1 MVTGPQ
7 ISLKNISLAFGE
19 EPVFDKLNLIIHP
32 RDRIALVGRNGS
44 GKSTLLKIL
53 KGLVAQDGGER
64 MLSKGLSIGYMEQD
78 PNLSKFS
85 TLHDYVYA
93 GASDSTFH
101 LIEMAGKNLGVD
113 LEVSTSAS
121 SGGERRR
128 AALTKLIAGD
138 HDVMLLDEPTNHLDI
153 IAIEWLE
160 FELKHSTKSFVIIS
174 HDRTFLSNLTDD
186 TVWVD
191 RGKARRCSIG
201 FGGFEAWRDK
211 VWQEEDDK
219 MHKLNQRIMS
229 ESRWAIEGISARRK
243 RNQGRLKNL
252 KKLRDQKKSYIPRSG
267 TANMKLASETKSGEL
282 VIDAKNINKTFAE
295 KCVVNEFS
303 IKIKRGDRIGIVG
316 PNGVGK
322 TTLLK
327 ILLGEV
333 QPDFGKIKLGTN
345 LIIAKFDQM
354 REQLNLENS
363 LLQNLIDDPDIKSAG
378 AAGQIIVRG
387 KPKHVAGYLKDFLF
401 SEFQLRSPVKSLSG
415 GEKARLLLAKIMVKE
430 SNLLV
435 LDEPTND
442 LDLETLD
449 LLQEIIADY
458 PGTVLLVSHDRDFLN
473 RTVETSI
480 VLKGDGK
487 FVKIEGSWF
496 DYQSSSKKN
505 SVQFKLNHKVEK
517 KNSAEILKNQSTLKS
532 GTSFV
537 ESHRLE
543 QLPILIER
551 LEYEIKKLEI
561 VLSDTNLYSENP
573 IKFEKVSNALIER
586 QSKLKSL
593 EDEWFMLEEKAD
605 KFGKR

>member
-1 MVTGPQ
+1 MVTSPQ

-138 HDVMLLDEPTNHLDI
+138 HDVMLLDEPTNHLDT

-174 HDRTFLSNLTDD
+174 HDRKFLSNLTDD

-267 TANMKLASETKSGEL
+267 TSNMKLASETKSGEL

-295 KCVVNEFS
+295 KCVVSEFS

-363 LLQNLIDDPDIKSAG
+363 LLQNLIEDPDIKSAG
-378 AAGQIIVRG
+378 AAGQILVRG

-449 LLQEIIADY
+449 LLQEIIGDY

-473 RTVETSI
+473 RTVEKSI

-487 FVKIEGSWF
+487 FLTVEGSWF
-496 DYQSSSKKN
+496 DHQSSAKKNGNKFKPNHKASKKN
-505 SVQFKLNHKVEK
+505 SGAILN
-517 KNSAEILKNQSTLKS
+517 NQSSFES
-532 GTSFV
+532 GYSFV

-551 LEYEIKKLEI
+551 LEYEINKLEI
-561 VLSDTNLYSENP
+561 VLSDTTLYSEHP
-573 IKFEKVSNALIER
+573 IKFEKVSNAIIER

-593 EDEWFMLEEKAD
+593 EDEWFMLEEKSD
-605 KFGKR
+605 NFRKK